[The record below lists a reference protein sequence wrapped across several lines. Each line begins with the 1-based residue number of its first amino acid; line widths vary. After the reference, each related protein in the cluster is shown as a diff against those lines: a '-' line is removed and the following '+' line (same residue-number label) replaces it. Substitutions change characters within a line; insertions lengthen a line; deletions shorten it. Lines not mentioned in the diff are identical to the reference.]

1 MIRLNENFLELKEN
15 YLFTE
20 IAKRTKNYVKEH
32 GDAKVI
38 KLGIGDVSLPL
49 TSCVVKAM
57 HEAVDE
63 LSKKDTFKGYGPEVG
78 YSFLREKIVEW
89 DYKKYGIEFDKHE
102 VFISDGIAS
111 DIGNMGDLLDINNV
125 VAITNPVYPEYFDV
139 SIMTGRNNI
148 VYIPYSA
155 ENNFTPKLPDRKVDL
170 IYMCMPNNPTGT
182 TLTRDELQ
190 IWVDYA
196 IENKALILFDGAY
209 ERFIEDDNVPHSIY
223 EIEGSKKVAIEF
235 RSFSKTAGF
244 TGIRCGYTVVPNE
257 VIAYNKNNEEIRLNP
272 LWNRRQ
278 CTKFNGTSYISQK
291 GAEAIYSEEGQ
302 KEILENIAYYKRN
315 GRLIRESLENLGY
328 QVFGGINS
336 PYIWFKVPNG
346 YDSWAF
352 FDKML
357 NEINVVGTP
366 GSGFGNQGEG
376 YFRLS
381 SFASYEDTIEAMER
395 MKNLKI

>member
-1 MIRLNENFLELKEN
+1 MARGNENFLELKEN

-32 GDAKVI
+32 SDAKVI

-148 VYIPYSA
+148 VYIPY
-155 ENNFTPKLPDRKVDL
+155 FL
-170 IYMCMPNNPTGT
+170 
-182 TLTRDELQ
+182 
-190 IWVDYA
+190 
-196 IENKALILFDGAY
+196 
-209 ERFIEDDNVPHSIY
+209 
-223 EIEGSKKVAIEF
+223 
-235 RSFSKTAGF
+235 
-244 TGIRCGYTVVPNE
+244 
-257 VIAYNKNNEEIRLNP
+257 
-272 LWNRRQ
+272 
-278 CTKFNGTSYISQK
+278 
-291 GAEAIYSEEGQ
+291 
-302 KEILENIAYYKRN
+302 
-315 GRLIRESLENLGY
+315 
-328 QVFGGINS
+328 
-336 PYIWFKVPNG
+336 
-346 YDSWAF
+346 
-352 FDKML
+352 
-357 NEINVVGTP
+357 
-366 GSGFGNQGEG
+366 
-376 YFRLS
+376 
-381 SFASYEDTIEAMER
+381 
-395 MKNLKI
+395 